1 MEILHRYLLD
11 SYVTRKCPSCQTAD
25 TLSSVAGLSSTR
37 FRPATTFKMEPSRD
51 DLRHEFQEAF
61 RQYSRIG
68 RILCDVLIETRDVP
82 TPERLEKVQHWQK
95 ELNAVR
101 ERYERA
107 RAAYVTRMLAEVH
120 VEYH

>member
-1 MEILHRYLLD
+1 
-11 SYVTRKCPSCQTAD
+11 
-25 TLSSVAGLSSTR
+25 
-37 FRPATTFKMEPSRD
+37 MEPSRD
-51 DLRHEFQEAF
+51 ELRQEFREAF

-68 RILCDVLIETRDVP
+68 RILCDVLIETREAP

-95 ELNAVR
+95 ELNVVR

-107 RAAYVTRMLAEVH
+107 RGAYVARMLAEVH